1 MRILTGSTGTSHIT
15 AADDGALYA
24 GLAGKGSYVLNLG
37 QQFKATV
44 QSATSIKLGDGD
56 GILQGR
62 HFRTDPGD
70 SDLVEIEENSAGT
83 NRNDII
89 GVKYSAVSGIESMAW
104 QVVKGAAVS
113 GTAPDPSY
121 NEGNLLTGGTAAF
134 MPMYRV
140 KIVDASI
147 SEIEPMFSVLQT
159 LDELDG
165 RTDPLDILHGGT
177 RASTAA
183 EARTNLG
190 VMSTDEVNSAITS
203 KIASKIDAVSVSGNG
218 NVVTDMSKYGNT
230 INAVKDAYGTTV
242 KEGNVATEECREGFA
257 ISVKTALAP
266 VQSGSGDPSP
276 DNVRPISGWTGVG
289 LTRCGKNLLPPA
301 VEKTIVNNGVTF
313 TSDGQGR
320 YTINGTATGGN
331 AEVAIYLVKP
341 ITIGE
346 VAPYCH
352 LLNPVANGSISFS
365 FYRPNGTQITFFVAS
380 SVNRIAQIPLLAGET
395 ISRINLYLAKDK
407 TADNFTLT
415 PMLCTDDTP
424 ATFEPYQGDA
434 YTAEFGQTV
443 YGGTLDWATGVLTVT
458 HEQIDAY
465 AGEALPGEWIS
476 DRDVY
481 APGTAPTTGAQV
493 VYKLATPTA
502 IQLTPQQITALD
514 GTNTVYSDGDSDYV
528 IFNGG
533 TMANLGIVNLIYPV
547 GSIYMSVNNT
557 SPATL
562 FGGTWEQIKDTFL
575 LSAGDT
581 YAAGVTGGEAE
592 HTLSAAELPDHIHH
606 SHGFAQGGSDDWSFV
621 TVKREGHA
629 KTQVAT
635 SSSSGKYAITNTSTD
650 NISYPYYTLEDE
662 PELKG
667 GAHNNMPPYLA
678 VYVWKRTA

>member
-218 NVVTDMSKYGNT
+218 NVVTDMSKSENT
-230 INAVKDAYGTTV
+230 ISAVKAAYGTTV

-257 ISVKTALAP
+257 ISVKTTLAP

-276 DNVRPISGWTGVG
+276 DNVRPISGWTGVT
-289 LTRCGKNLLPPA
+289 LTRCGKNLLSKA
-301 VEKTIVNNGVTF
+301 AAGTQTSRGITF
-313 TSDGQGR
+313 TSNGDGS
-320 YTINGTATGGN
+320 YTIKGTSTGSISIEFTT
-331 AEVAIYLVKP
+331 EVP
-341 ITIGE
+341 ITIPVGAYLHVGNTGALNGNIAFVPRFTDGTTVSFAFTVENRVWKISDGYVGKTIKAIGIYVNGVQTVDVTLKPMMCLDGASGE
-346 VAPYCH
+346 
-352 LLNPVANGSISFS
+352 
-365 FYRPNGTQITFFVAS
+365 
-380 SVNRIAQIPLLAGET
+380 
-395 ISRINLYLAKDK
+395 
-407 TADNFTLT
+407 
-415 PMLCTDDTP
+415 
-424 ATFEPYQGDA
+424 FEPYHGDT

-443 YGGTLDWATGVLTVT
+443 YGGTLDWATGILTVT
-458 HEQIDAY
+458 HGQIAAY
-465 AGEALPGEWIS
+465 AGESLPGAWIS

-481 APGTAPTTGAQV
+481 APGTVPTTGAQV

-514 GTNTVYSDGDSDYV
+514 GTNTVYSNGYSDYV

-533 TMANLGIVNLIYPV
+533 AVANMGIVNLIYPV
-547 GSIYMSVNNT
+547 GSIYMSVNNV

-592 HTLSAAELPDHIHH
+592 HTLSVAELPDHIHH

>member
-218 NVVTDMSKYGNT
+218 NVVTDMSKSENT
-230 INAVKDAYGTTV
+230 ISAVKAAYGTTV

-257 ISVKTALAP
+257 ISVKTTLAP

-276 DNVRPISGWTGVG
+276 DNVRPISGRTGVT
-289 LTRCGKNLLPPA
+289 LTRCGKNLLSKA
-301 VEKTIVNNGVTF
+301 AAGTQTSRGITF
-313 TSDGQGR
+313 TSNGDGS
-320 YTINGTATGGN
+320 YTVKGTSTGSISIEFA
-331 AEVAIYLVKP
+331 AEVP
-341 ITIGE
+341 ITIPAGTYLH
-346 VAPYCH
+346 VGNTGV
-352 LLNPVANGSISFS
+352 LNGNIAFVSRFTDGTTISFAFS
-365 FYRPNGTQITFFVAS
+365 VENRVWKVTDGYIGKTIKAIGIYVNGVQTANVTLKPMICMDATT
-380 SVNRIAQIPLLAGET
+380 GE
-395 ISRINLYLAKDK
+395 
-407 TADNFTLT
+407 
-415 PMLCTDDTP
+415 
-424 ATFEPYQGDA
+424 FEPYQGDT

-458 HEQIDAY
+458 HEQMDAY

-606 SHGFAQGGSDDWSFV
+606 SHGFAQGGNDDWSFV

-650 NISYPYYTLEDE
+650 NVSYPYYTLEDE

-667 GAHNNMPPYLA
+667 EAHNNMPPYLA